1 MKVGIIGLGIVGQA
15 QVRMFAGHDVVT
27 YDKAHSSHYPFAELA
42 ECNFAVICVDTPP
55 LPDGS
60 ADLRNLNDALA
71 QLPAGLPVLIRSTVP
86 PGTTG
91 KIEWMTCHA
100 PEFLHERKG
109 GAWQES
115 ADVPFLILGGKPAA
129 REFFAY
135 YLCQV
140 YPGTIYECD
149 ALTAELVKYTANAHW
164 AARVTFV
171 NEMARVAQS
180 FGADWES
187 VREAWLQ
194 DERVSPAYTQIAGFE
209 PGFDGRCW
217 PKDLTAIARAAQE
230 AGYEAEFLQ
239 AILRSNDRFRS
250 GR

>member
-1 MKVGIIGLGIVGQA
+1 
-15 QVRMFAGHDVVT
+15 MFAGHDLVT
-27 YDKAHSSHYPFAELA
+27 YDKAFRSAYPLAHLA
-42 ECNFAVICVDTPP
+42 ECDFAVICVDTPP

-60 ADLRNLNDALA
+60 ADLRNLNDALTS
-71 QLPAGLPVLIRSTVP
+71 LPAGLPVLIRSTVP

-91 KIEWMTCHA
+91 KIERMACHA

-115 ADVPFLILGGKPAA
+115 TDVPFLILGGKPAA

-135 YLCQV
+135 YLKQV
-140 YPGTIYECD
+140 YPGKIYGCD
-149 ALTAELVKYTANAHW
+149 ALTAELVKYTANAYW

-180 FGADWES
+180 FGAEWEA

-194 DERVSPAYTQIAGFE
+194 DERVGPAYTQIAGFE

-217 PKDLTAIARAAQE
+217 PKDLAAIISAAQE
-230 AGYEAEFLQ
+230 DGYQAEFLE
-239 AILRSNDRFRS
+239 AILQSNDRFRS
-250 GR
+250 